1 MEAFVEVLELSVLL
15 FLEVMGYIIVL
26 RSLLSL
32 LASEESK
39 MLEFCYAVSEPVIA
53 PVRSLLDRIP
63 ALEGSI
69 IDFSSVVTFLF
80 LSIIRIFLLS
90 VI

>member
-1 MEAFVEVLELSVLL
+1 MESIVEILELSVLL
-15 FLEVMGYIIVL
+15 FLEVMGYVIVL

-32 LASEESK
+32 LASEESRV
-39 MLEFCYAVSEPVIA
+39 LAFCYAVSEPLIA

-69 IDFSSVVTFLF
+69 IDFSAVVTFLF
-80 LSIIRIFLLS
+80 LSIIRMLLLS

>member
-1 MEAFVEVLELSVLL
+1 MEALVEVLELSVLL
-15 FLEVMGYIIVL
+15 FLEVMGYVIVL

-39 MLEFCYAVSEPVIA
+39 VLAFCYAVSEPVIA
-53 PVRSLLDRIP
+53 PVRNLLNRIP
-63 ALEGSI
+63 ALEDSI

-90 VI
+90 VL

>member
-1 MEAFVEVLELSVLL
+1 MEAFVRILELSVLL
-15 FLEVMGYIIVL
+15 FLEVMGYVIVL

-39 MLEFCYAVSEPVIA
+39 MLEFCYAVSEPLIA

-63 ALEGSI
+63 ALDGSI

-80 LSIIRIFLLS
+80 LSIIRVFLLS